1 MERSWRAGALALC
14 LLTPGLMHAAPS
26 SEVRQS
32 LEVRRYLNAAVALY
46 EKLEYEQ
53 ALKQIGRAKKKAAT
67 ADDEARVA
75 LMEGIVLAELGR
87 ESAAND
93 AFTTGFGLDAE
104 AKLPLDVSPKVAA
117 LAEAA
122 RESVKKL
129 LGSTLDRQRAEAEAQ
144 RAAELEAARSK
155 AAAEAPAPTPPPLPP
170 LEALPPRAKAPAP
183 KVATSP
189 QRDRTAAWIALAVA
203 GATTG
208 GSVAYLTSAAIRQRA
223 LVSGTIDDPVEA
235 KASVAAGKREA
246 LAGIFLGVAAGAA
259 LVTSVTLFLIDTG
272 PANKATSVALVPL
285 AGGGG
290 LVALT
295 GQFPH

>member
-1 MERSWRAGALALC
+1 MGRSWRAAALALC
-14 LLTPGLMHAAPS
+14 LVTPSLMHAAPS

-67 ADDEARVA
+67 ADDETRVA

-93 AFTTGFGLDAE
+93 AFTTGFGLDSE

-144 RAAELEAARSK
+144 RATEAEEARRR
-155 AAAEAPAPTPPPLPP
+155 AAAEAPTPPPLPP
-170 LEALPPRAKAPAP
+170 PEALSPRPKAAAP

-189 QRDRTAAWIALAVA
+189 HRDRTAAWVALAVA

-223 LVSGTIDDPVEA
+223 LVSGTIDNPDEA
-235 KASVAAGKREA
+235 TATVAAGKREA

-295 GQFPH
+295 GSLPD